1 LNKPVQEN
9 AANRE
14 INMSLLRVTTAVLEN
29 IAPEVFRQ
37 RLLIEGRFDGTMT
50 EHRVS
55 EGLLALAGSL
65 DLRTYGDPVIFQP
78 ATGMGKEE
86 NAGFDA
92 FVPLIDSGISGYFW
106 TGPKF
111 FSLMIYTCKGFDTE
125 TAISTARALF
135 RVEGKLIAHAF

>member
-1 LNKPVQEN
+1 MNGPVQEN

-14 INMSLLRVTTAVLEN
+14 INMSLPNVTTAVLEN

-37 RLLIEGRFDGTMT
+37 RLLIEGRFSGTMS

-55 EGLLALAGSL
+55 ESLLALAGSL
-65 DLRTYGDPVIFQP
+65 DLRTYGDPVIFRP
-78 ATGMGKEE
+78 ATGMGRQE

-111 FSLMIYTCKGFDTE
+111 FSLMIYTCKGFDVE
-125 TAISTARALF
+125 TAIFTARDLF
-135 RVEGKLIAHAF
+135 GVEGKLIAHSF

>member
-1 LNKPVQEN
+1 
-9 AANRE
+9 
-14 INMSLLRVTTAVLEN
+14 MSLPSVTTAVLED

-37 RLLIEGRFDGTMT
+37 RLLIEGHFNGTMT
-50 EHRVS
+50 EQRVS
-55 EGLLALAGSL
+55 ESLLALAGSL
-65 DLRTYGDPVIFQP
+65 ELQTYGDPVIFQP

-111 FSLMIYTCKGFDTE
+111 FSLMIYTCKGFDTD
-125 TAISTARALF
+125 TAISTARDLF
-135 RVEGKLIAHAF
+135 GVEGKIIAHSF